1 MHTYC
6 PENICKFEYGRLTIN
21 IPETKSS
28 LVKQI
33 LKELGVVVQPE
44 KKANTSD
51 FRKKLANGSVWSDDD
66 LKVFEAASCIVHELP
81 IVTLNKKHF
90 KRIEGLKILR

>member
-1 MHTYC
+1 M
-6 PENICKFEYGRLTIN
+6 ERLIIN

-33 LKELGVVVQPE
+33 LKELGVVIQPE

-51 FRKKLANGSVWSDDD
+51 FREKLANVSVWSDDD
-66 LKVFEAASCIVHELP
+66 LKVFEESKMAFE
-81 IVTLNKKHF
+81 N
-90 KRIEGLKILR
+90 LKAQQW